1 MISLKTYLL
10 GDSDGELE
18 SSYRRMI
25 NLFLQAI
32 SRNAVEGEKAD
43 YERFRSDMNTF
54 AERFTPKLSIAEQ
67 FMVLGEALRA
77 LEDYNRDTSKS
88 LRVQIEELRSM
99 IAALAQTVIVVGSSD
114 GTSVARLQ
122 EIEKKLKAPGMVED
136 IHSVNVQL
144 GECLLQLRA
153 EALRQ
158 RAEARPGQERLPEVP
173 TELQARMEGWSEASS
188 PDPVSK
194 LPGKTQALIGLQE
207 AAAAPDTKFLL
218 LATIDS
224 LQAVNLRYGYAIGDQ
239 VMAVAAEHF
248 RDSLRAGDKLYC
260 WQWLTLM
267 AILTRTTSIDSIRA
281 EVRRFSNKKLE
292 KNVVIGSRSVLLP
305 ICISWAVLPI
315 ALPLEALIHKVE
327 TFTAAQ
333 ATREVVA
340 R

>member
-10 GDSDGELE
+10 GDSGGELE

-88 LRVQIEELRSM
+88 LRVQIGELRSM
-99 IAALAQTVIVVGSSD
+99 IAALTQTVIVVGSSD
-114 GTSVARLQ
+114 ATSVARLQ
-122 EIEKKLKAPGMVED
+122 AIEKKLKGPGMVED
-136 IHSVNVQL
+136 IHSINVQL
-144 GECLLQLRA
+144 GECLLQLRG

-158 RAEARPGQERLPEVP
+158 RAQGKPGQDSLPEVP
-173 TELQARMEGWSEASS
+173 TEFEARMGGWSEATS
-188 PDPVSK
+188 PDPVTK
-194 LPGKTQALIGLQE
+194 LPGKTQALAGLQE
-207 AAAAPDTKFLL
+207 AAAASDTRFLL

-248 RDSLRAGDKLYC
+248 RESLLAGDKLYC
-260 WQWLTLM
+260 WQWLTLV
-267 AILTRTTSIDSIRA
+267 AILSRTIGIDSIRA

-292 KNVVIGSRSVLLP
+292 KSVVIGSRSVLLP
-305 ICISWAVLPI
+305 ICISWTLVPI
-315 ALPLEALIHKVE
+315 VPPLEALILKIE
-327 TFTAAQ
+327 AFTASQ
-333 ATREVVA
+333 ATREVVN